1 MQGTSSGFYRVRG
14 VTLVELLAAVAV
26 VAVAI
31 IGIAALYDREA
42 DPEQATS
49 QRAQGARLA
58 EKIALRIEQNA
69 PGRGGYA
76 SVVGV
81 LCSAPP
87 RSKRADDAAAREAA
101 CWHNEVEAELPNGL
115 GSITR
120 DASTTPPT
128 FVIAVSWSAAESGAA
143 SYVMRVQPRN

>member
-1 MQGTSSGFYRVRG
+1 MALSRLQHG

-31 IGIAALYDREA
+31 IGIAALYSSDT
-42 DPEQATS
+42 DPALAVSPRIQATE
-49 QRAQGARLA
+49 LA
-58 EKIALRIEQNA
+58 ESIAQHIEQNA
-69 PGRGGYA
+69 AGRAGYA

-81 LCSAPP
+81 TCKRAT

-101 CWHNEVEAELPNGL
+101 CWHDEVEALLPNGM
-115 GSITR
+115 GTITR

-128 FVIAVSWSAAESGAA
+128 FVVAVSWSDVKTGAA
-143 SYVMRVQPRN
+143 SYVMRVQPKN